1 MLYRIGQLTARF
13 RWPIIILWV
22 ALIAALVPFAMR
34 SSSELK
40 AGFGTAGTESD
51 RAVELMREDLGV
63 KGSTVNLVFF
73 SDTLT
78 LQDPQYIQEM
88 EEVLASVRDL
98 PDVSRVSSPAD
109 AGNADMVSDDGH
121 TAYATI
127 FLDVELDAA
136 MDIYPEVRERAQ
148 QTENL
153 RVWATGG
160 IPIVAEIR
168 DYSESDL
175 QRAEVVTFPL
185 VLVALVVVFGGLVA
199 AGIPVAL
206 GGASVGV
213 TLGLLYFV
221 AQATEMSIFS
231 LNLISLLG
239 LGVAIDYSLLMV
251 NRFREECARH
261 TSHEA
266 VARAMA
272 TAGRSIIF
280 SGVTSA
286 LGLSG
291 LLLFRI
297 MMLGSLGLGGIMVI
311 LVSLLVA
318 TTFLPAL
325 LAVVGKK
332 VDALSIVPVIRRE
345 TGGWRR
351 LASWVMRHPV
361 MVMAPV
367 MVFLLLLGTPSLGIK
382 VGAPWAAI
390 LPPGSEAKEGWDVAS
405 RELGPGELAPLLVVM
420 HTEGEILA
428 PESVGALYDF
438 AEQVTGDARVRNVQS
453 IVSIDPGLSRQEYQ
467 AILSNIER
475 FPPPVREEVLAA
487 TGEHTTVMK
496 VYSRYGPMDDETK
509 ALLNDIRSTE
519 LGDGLT
525 IYVAGETAELEDS
538 IGIMYGNF
546 PRVVLY
552 VLGTIYLALLVLFR
566 SAVLP
571 LKAVLMNAMS
581 IFASYGALVFIFQ
594 QGHFQGLLG
603 FEASGYLEPTIPII
617 LFCILFGLSMDYEVF
632 LLSRVK
638 ETYDRTT
645 DNTGSVAEGLQRTG
659 GIITSAALILILVA
673 ASFSTGQ
680 IVLIKALG
688 IGIAIA
694 IFLDVTLVRAL
705 LVPALMRILGEWNW
719 WAPGFIKRWIPRWQV
734 LD

>member
-127 FLDVELDAA
+127 FLNVELDAA

-148 QTENL
+148 QSENL

-382 VGAPWAAI
+382 IGAPWAAI

-519 LGDGLT
+519 LGDDLT

>member
-1 MLYRIGQLTARF
+1 
-13 RWPIIILWV
+13 
-22 ALIAALVPFAMR
+22 
-34 SSSELK
+34 
-40 AGFGTAGTESD
+40 
-51 RAVELMREDLGV
+51 
-63 KGSTVNLVFF
+63 
-73 SDTLT
+73 
-78 LQDPQYIQEM
+78 
-88 EEVLASVRDL
+88 
-98 PDVSRVSSPAD
+98 
-109 AGNADMVSDDGH
+109 
-121 TAYATI
+121 
-127 FLDVELDAA
+127 
-136 MDIYPEVRERAQ
+136 
-148 QTENL
+148 
-153 RVWATGG
+153 
-160 IPIVAEIR
+160 
-168 DYSESDL
+168 
-175 QRAEVVTFPL
+175 
-185 VLVALVVVFGGLVA
+185 VVFGGLVA

-332 VDALSIVPVIRRE
+332 VDALSIVPVVRRE

-361 MVMAPV
+361 VVMAPV

-382 VGAPWAAI
+382 IGAPWAAI

-519 LGDGLT
+519 LGDDLT

>member
-1 MLYRIGQLTARF
+1 
-13 RWPIIILWV
+13 
-22 ALIAALVPFAMR
+22 MR

-496 VYSRYGPMDDETK
+496 VYSR
-509 ALLNDIRSTE
+509 
-519 LGDGLT
+519 
-525 IYVAGETAELEDS
+525 
-538 IGIMYGNF
+538 
-546 PRVVLY
+546 
-552 VLGTIYLALLVLFR
+552 
-566 SAVLP
+566 
-571 LKAVLMNAMS
+571 
-581 IFASYGALVFIFQ
+581 
-594 QGHFQGLLG
+594 
-603 FEASGYLEPTIPII
+603 
-617 LFCILFGLSMDYEVF
+617 
-632 LLSRVK
+632 
-638 ETYDRTT
+638 
-645 DNTGSVAEGLQRTG
+645 
-659 GIITSAALILILVA
+659 
-673 ASFSTGQ
+673 
-680 IVLIKALG
+680 
-688 IGIAIA
+688 
-694 IFLDVTLVRAL
+694 
-705 LVPALMRILGEWNW
+705 
-719 WAPGFIKRWIPRWQV
+719 
-734 LD
+734 

>member
-1 MLYRIGQLTARF
+1 MLYRIGQLTVRF

-22 ALIAALVPFAMR
+22 ALIAALVPFAIR

-40 AGFGTAGTESD
+40 AGFGTAGTESG
-51 RAVELMREDLGV
+51 RAVELIREDLGV
-63 KGSTVNLVFF
+63 KGSTINLVFF

-78 LQDPQYIQEM
+78 LQDPRYIREM
-88 EEVLASVRDL
+88 EEVLASVRGL
-98 PDVSRVSSPAD
+98 PDVRQVSSPVD
-109 AGNADMVSDDGH
+109 AGNADMVSGDGH

-136 MDIYPEVRERAQ
+136 MDIYPEIKERAQ
-148 QTENL
+148 HTENL

-175 QRAEVVTFPL
+175 QRAEMVTFPL

-206 GGASVGV
+206 GGASVGI
-213 TLGLLYFV
+213 TLGLLYFI

-266 VARAMA
+266 VARTMA

-297 MMLGSLGLGGIMVI
+297 MMLSSLGLGGIMVI

-332 VDALSIVPVIRRE
+332 VDALSIVPVVRRE

-361 MVMAPV
+361 MVMVPV

-382 VGAPWAAI
+382 IGAPWSAI

-405 RELGPGELAPLLVVM
+405 RELGPGELAPLLVVA

-428 PESVGALYDF
+428 PESIGALYDF
-438 AEQVTGDARVRNVQS
+438 AEQVTGDARVRNVES
-453 IVSIDPGLSRQEYQ
+453 IVSIDPGFSRQEYQ
-467 AILSNIER
+467 AILSNIDR

-487 TGEHTTVMK
+487 TGEHTTLMK
-496 VYSRYGPMDDETK
+496 VYSKYGPMDDETK

-519 LGDGLT
+519 LGDDVT

-566 SAVLP
+566 SAVLA

-638 ETYDRTT
+638 EAYDRTG

-734 LD
+734 PD

>member
-1 MLYRIGQLTARF
+1 
-13 RWPIIILWV
+13 
-22 ALIAALVPFAMR
+22 MR

-127 FLDVELDAA
+127 FLNVELDAA

-148 QTENL
+148 QSENL

-332 VDALSIVPVIRRE
+332 VDALSIVPVVRRE

-382 VGAPWAAI
+382 IGAPWAAI

-519 LGDGLT
+519 LGDDLT

>member
-51 RAVELMREDLGV
+51 RAVELMREELGV

-98 PDVSRVSSPAD
+98 PDVSGVSSPAD

-127 FLDVELDAA
+127 FLNVELDAA

-148 QTENL
+148 QSENL

-332 VDALSIVPVIRRE
+332 VDALSIVPVVRRE

-519 LGDGLT
+519 LGDDLT

>member
-98 PDVSRVSSPAD
+98 PDVSGVSSPAD

-127 FLDVELDAA
+127 FLNVELDAA

-148 QTENL
+148 QSENL

-332 VDALSIVPVIRRE
+332 VDALSIVPVVRRE

-519 LGDGLT
+519 LGDDLT